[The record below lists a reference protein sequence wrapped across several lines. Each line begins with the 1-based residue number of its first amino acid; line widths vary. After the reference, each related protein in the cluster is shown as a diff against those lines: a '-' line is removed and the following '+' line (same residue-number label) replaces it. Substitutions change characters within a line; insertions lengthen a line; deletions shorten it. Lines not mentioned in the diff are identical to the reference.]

1 MRVVMAFVC
10 GALGCASA
18 PRAVVS
24 TDVPIA
30 LMPRWADAA
39 GSVGGEVGSTRVRLP
54 SAPRE
59 TVRLV
64 EAPPVDP
71 LDAMLGARGRRRLRD
86 LSLRDAS
93 VGDTLRLLAT
103 MGGFNV
109 VCGDE
114 LAGRRVTVQLRD
126 VSLRAA
132 LRTVLAAAG
141 AGATVV
147 GGEVVHVT
155 AARGG

>member
-1 MRVVMAFVC
+1 MRAVMAVVC
-10 GALGCASA
+10 ALGCASA
-18 PRAVVS
+18 PRAVAS
-24 TDVPIA
+24 ADAPIA
-30 LMPRWADAA
+30 RMPRWADAA
-39 GSVGGEVGSTRVRLP
+39 GEGAAVAASTRVLP
-54 SAPRE
+54 EAPLSQ
-59 TVRLV
+59 TVRIV
-64 EAPPVDP
+64 EAPRVDP
-71 LDAMLGARGRRRLRD
+71 LDAVLGARGRRRLRD

-93 VGDTLRLLAT
+93 VSDTLRLFAT

-132 LRTVLAAAG
+132 FRTVLAAAG

-155 AARGG
+155 AVRGG

>member
-1 MRVVMAFVC
+1 MRAVMAFV
-10 GALGCASA
+10 ALLGCASGPRSVASLDA
-18 PRAVVS
+18 PTAQ
-24 TDVPIA
+24 I
-30 LMPRWADAA
+30 PRWAVAA
-39 GSVGGEVGSTRVRLP
+39 GEVAAVSASSGVLP
-54 SAPRE
+54 ATPPSQ
-59 TVRLV
+59 TVRIV
-64 EAPPVDP
+64 EAARVDP
-71 LDAMLGARGRRRLRD
+71 LDEVLGARGRRRLRD

-93 VGDTLRLLAT
+93 VGDTLRLFAT

-132 LRTVLAAAG
+132 FRTVLAAAG

-155 AARGG
+155 ADRGG

>member
-1 MRVVMAFVC
+1 MRVVMAFLCVV
-10 GALGCASA
+10 GCASGPRSVTSLDA
-18 PRAVVS
+18 PTAM
-24 TDVPIA
+24 
-30 LMPRWADAA
+30 MPRWAEPA
-39 GSVGGEVGSTRVRLP
+39 GEVAAVAASTRVLP
-54 SAPRE
+54 
-59 TVRLV
+59 
-64 EAPPVDP
+64 EAPPSQTVRIVEAARVDP
-71 LDAMLGARGRRRLRD
+71 LDEVLGARGRRRLRD

-93 VGDTLRLLAT
+93 VGDTLRLFAT

-132 LRTVLAAAG
+132 FRTVLAAAG

-155 AARGG
+155 ANRGG

>member
-1 MRVVMAFVC
+1 MRVMMAFVC
-10 GALGCASA
+10 GALGCASGPRSVASIDA
-18 PRAVVS
+18 P
-24 TDVPIA
+24 TT

-39 GSVGGEVGSTRVRLP
+39 GSVGGEVGSTRVLP
-54 SAPRE
+54 EAPPSQ
-59 TVRLV
+59 TVRIV
-64 EAPPVDP
+64 EAPPADP
-71 LDAMLGARGRRRLRD
+71 LDEVLGARGRRRLRD
-86 LSLRDAS
+86 LSLRDAP
-93 VGDTLRLLAT
+93 VGDTLRLFAT

-132 LRTVLAAAG
+132 FRTVLAAAG

-155 AARGG
+155 AVRGG

>member
-1 MRVVMAFVC
+1 MRAVLAFV
-10 GALGCASA
+10 AVLGCASGPRSTASLDA
-18 PRAVVS
+18 PTAQ
-24 TDVPIA
+24 I
-30 LMPRWADAA
+30 PRWAEPVGALAA
-39 GSVGGEVGSTRVRLP
+39 ATGTRVLP
-54 SAPRE
+54 AAPTAQ
-59 TVRLV
+59 TVRIV
-64 EAPPVDP
+64 EAPAVDP
-71 LDAMLGARGRRRLRD
+71 LDAVLGARGRRRVRD
-86 LSLRDAS
+86 LSLRDAP
-93 VGDTLRLLAT
+93 VGDTLRLFAT

-132 LRTVLAAAG
+132 FRTVLAAAG

-155 AARGG
+155 ANRGG

>member
-1 MRVVMAFVC
+1 MRAVMTVVC
-10 GALGCASA
+10 ALGCASA

-24 TDVPIA
+24 ADAPIA

-39 GSVGGEVGSTRVRLP
+39 GEGASVAASTRVLP
-54 SAPRE
+54 DAPLSQ
-59 TVRLV
+59 TVRIV

-71 LDAMLGARGRRRLRD
+71 LDAVLGARGRRRLRD

-93 VGDTLRLLAT
+93 VGDTLRLIAT

-132 LRTVLAAAG
+132 FRSVLAAAG

-155 AARGG
+155 AHRGG

>member
-1 MRVVMAFVC
+1 M
-10 GALGCASA
+10 
-18 PRAVVS
+18 RAVVAFVGVLGCVGGPRS
-24 TDVPIA
+24 VAEADAPTG
-30 LMPRWADAA
+30 LMPRWAEPA
-39 GSVGGEVGSTRVRLP
+39 GEVAAARVLP
-54 SAPRE
+54 AGAPSQ
-59 TVRLV
+59 TVRIV
-64 EAPPVDP
+64 EAPLADP
-71 LDAMLGARGRRRLRD
+71 LDEVLGARGRRRLRD
-86 LSLRDAS
+86 LSLRDAP
-93 VGDTLRLLAT
+93 VGDTLRLFAT

-132 LRTVLAAAG
+132 FRTVLAAAG

-155 AARGG
+155 ARRGG

>member
-1 MRVVMAFVC
+1 MRPAMAFVC
-10 GALGCASA
+10 VLGCASGPRSVATFDA
-18 PRAVVS
+18 P
-24 TDVPIA
+24 TA
-30 LMPRWADAA
+30 LMPRWAEPA
-39 GSVGGEVGSTRVRLP
+39 GEVATASASTRARPQAPP
-54 SAPRE
+54 SQ
-59 TVRLV
+59 TVRIV

-71 LDAMLGARGRRRLRD
+71 LDEMLGARGRRRLRD

-93 VGDTLRLLAT
+93 VGDALRLFAT

-132 LRTVLAAAG
+132 FRTVLAAAG
-141 AGATVV
+141 AGVTVV
-147 GGEVVHVT
+147 GGEVVHVS
-155 AARGG
+155 ANRGG

>member
-1 MRVVMAFVC
+1 MRVVTAFMCV
-10 GALGCASA
+10 LGCASGPRSMASLDA
-18 PRAVVS
+18 PTAR
-24 TDVPIA
+24 
-30 LMPRWADAA
+30 MPRWAEPAREGAA
-39 GSVGGEVGSTRVRLP
+39 VAASTRVLP
-54 SAPRE
+54 EAPPSQ
-59 TVRLV
+59 TVRIV
-64 EAPPVDP
+64 EAAPVDP

-86 LSLRDAS
+86 LSLRDAP
-93 VGDTLRLLAT
+93 VGDTLRLFAT

-132 LRTVLAAAG
+132 FRTVLAAAG

-155 AARGG
+155 ANRGG

>member
-1 MRVVMAFVC
+1 MRAVVALV
-10 GALGCASA
+10 GVLGCASGPRSVASLDA
-18 PRAVVS
+18 PTAQ
-24 TDVPIA
+24 I
-30 LMPRWADAA
+30 PRWANAA
-39 GSVGGEVGSTRVRLP
+39 GEAAAATGTRVLP
-54 SAPRE
+54 AAPTAQ
-59 TVRLV
+59 TVRIV
-64 EAPPVDP
+64 EAARVDP
-71 LDAMLGARGRRRLRD
+71 LDEVLGARGRRRLRD
-86 LSLRDAS
+86 LSLRDAP
-93 VGDTLRLLAT
+93 VGDTLRLFAT

-132 LRTVLAAAG
+132 FRTVLAAAG

-155 AARGG
+155 ANRGG